1 MSMDTVREKQAWRR
15 VSLGVLVATTL
26 AACNTAVD
34 EPLATNNVLSGTPL
48 QARSASA
55 FSVID
60 HSPIDGAENQALTR
74 DIRITF
80 DTPLLIESITDNSVE
95 LWLNDR
101 RVPAR
106 TVYVADT
113 QSLRLIPTSN
123 LIPNQRYQVRLNPR
137 LMSAEGDL
145 YGGAQWQ
152 FQTAGSIGATSQW
165 TLDHCLGATEQ
176 AWLEQ
181 INQARS
187 EARYCGRVLQAAAEP
202 LSYQCTLAGAAQQHS
217 NDMAQHGMLSHLS
230 SDGQD
235 AYRRLQQQGYDATT
249 LGENVAMTATDDA
262 DVVQQWLASPGHCRN
277 IMEADYTS
285 LGMGQATSDTGGVY
299 WTLNLAA
306 PLNPQSDD

>member
-1 MSMDTVREKQAWRR
+1 MSMDRVSEKQTWRR
-15 VSLGVLVATTL
+15 VGLGVLVATTL

-34 EPLATNNVLSGTPL
+34 EPLAANNVLSGTPL

-60 HSPIDGAENQALTR
+60 HSPVDGADNQALTR

-80 DTPLLIESITDNSVE
+80 DTPLLMESITDNSVE
-95 LWLNDR
+95 LWRGDR

-113 QSLRLIPTSN
+113 QSIRLIPTSN
-123 LIPNQRYQVRLNPR
+123 LIPNQRYRVQLNPR
-137 LMSAEGDL
+137 LMSAQGDL
-145 YGGAQWQ
+145 YSGAQWQ
-152 FQTAGSIGATSQW
+152 FQTAGPIGATSQW
-165 TLDHCLGATEQ
+165 TLDHCLEATEQ
-176 AWLEQ
+176 ALLEQ
-181 INQARS
+181 INRARS

-217 NDMAQHGMLSHLS
+217 NDMAQYDTLSHLS

-235 AYRRLQQQGYDATT
+235 AYQRLQQQGYETT
-249 LGENVAMTATDDA
+249 ALGENVAMTATGDA
-262 DVVQQWLASPGHCRN
+262 DVVQQWLGSPGHCRN
-277 IMEADYTS
+277 IMAADFTS
-285 LGMGQATSDTGGVY
+285 LGMGQAKSDAGDVY

-306 PLNPQSDD
+306 PLSPQSDD